1 MKTLFLCL
9 VLGFSSLL
17 AAPALAQNSE
27 QNAVQTRVVPL
38 PRLKPIPPALSEL
51 ISPIDAAFLRRGL
64 SAASDGDWREVKKA
78 KDLIEDPTA
87 KDLLRW
93 IRSARDPNVPTDW
106 LTYVVHDLSD
116 WPRMVSIQAKAEDRL
131 FNDPLSPRATIEW
144 FRGKEPVSGEGRAA
158 LARAFYDVRDREQ
171 GDRWLKSAWRD
182 ARLSRDVQRELFQQY
197 RLRLTEDDHAARA
210 DHLIWLGSRH
220 FANARALL
228 PHMSRENAAVMT
240 ARMELAS
247 NGRGITT
254 SVNALPASRANDPG
268 FLFERARW
276 RRKRKSNDYALP
288 VYLQI
293 GSPPLTERGQERMW
307 SEKKL
312 MAYWLMGDQRWGEAY
327 RMTLFSGATS
337 GSPFFEAEFLGGWLA
352 LTKLGQPA
360 VALER
365 FQKLESGVTTP
376 ISLARAFYWQGR
388 ALEVMQDGRRDQA
401 YAAASRY
408 PNTYYGQLATKRLH
422 GDMARL
428 TLPPETIS
436 LEARARFEG
445 DPRVKALR
453 LLGEAGEERFFSTF
467 AYALD
472 DELPSLDELA
482 LLSQVSAD
490 YSLMRPSI
498 RAAKQAGRFQS
509 MLTESGYPIVASIE
523 ALGPQFD
530 IPFVYAIARQESEF
544 AANAISS
551 ARAYG
556 IMQMINATA
565 SATARRHRI
574 PYDRDRLITDKD
586 YGVRMGALHLHD
598 LLEDFDGSYIMAA
611 VAYNAGP
618 RRVSQWIERNGDPRK
633 GEIDPIDW
641 VEKIPFSETR
651 NYVQRVLENMQV
663 YRARRNGNV
672 APVTIDQNLRFGSE
686 YREIR

>member
-9 VLGFSSLL
+9 VLGFTPLI
-17 AAPALAQNSE
+17 ATPATAQNAG
-27 QNAVQTRVVPL
+27 QNTVQTRVVPL
-38 PRLKPIPPALSEL
+38 PRLKPLPPALSEY
-51 ISPIDAAFLRRGL
+51 ISPLDAIRLRHGL
-64 SAASDGDWREVKKA
+64 SAAADGDWRELKKA
-78 KDLIEDPTA
+78 KDAINDPVA
-87 KDLLRW
+87 KDLLHWVRA
-93 IRSARDPNVPTDW
+93 ARDPNVPTDW

-116 WPRMVSIQAKAEDRL
+116 WPRMVSIQAKAETRL
-131 FNDPLSPRATIEW
+131 FHDPLSTRRTIAW

-158 LARAFYDVRDREQ
+158 LARALFDAGERDQ
-171 GDRWLKSAWRD
+171 ADRWLKSAWRD
-182 ARLSRDVQRELFQQY
+182 SRLSRDAQRELFQQY
-197 RLRLTEDDHAARA
+197 RSRLNEQDHAARA

-228 PHMSRENAAVMT
+228 SHMSREDRAVME

-247 NGRGITT
+247 NGRRMNAA
-254 SVNALPASRANDPG
+254 VNAIPASRANDAA

-276 RRKRKSNDYALP
+276 RRKRKSKDYALP

-293 GSPPLTERGQERMW
+293 GSPPTTERGQERMW

-327 RMTLFSGATS
+327 RMTQFSGATS
-337 GSPFFEAEFLGGWLA
+337 GAPFFEPEFLGGWLA
-352 LTKLGQPA
+352 LTKLGQPG

-376 ISLARAFYWQGR
+376 ISLSRAHYWQGR
-388 ALEVMQDGRRDQA
+388 AMEAMQDGRRDQA
-401 YAAASRY
+401 YASAAKY
-408 PNTYYGQLATKRLH
+408 PNTYYGQLATKRLQ
-422 GDMARL
+422 GQSARL
-428 TLPPETIS
+428 TLPPQIIS
-436 LEARARFEG
+436 PQARQRFET

-472 DELPSLDELA
+472 DSLGSLDELA

-509 MLTESGYPIVASIE
+509 MLTENGYPIVAPIE
-523 ALGPQFD
+523 ELGTEFD

-551 ARAYG
+551 ASAYG
-556 IMQMINATA
+556 MMQMINATA

-574 PYDRDRLITDKD
+574 SYDRDRLITDRA
-586 YGVRMGALHLHD
+586 YGARMGALHLHD

-663 YRARRNGNV
+663 YKARRNGNV
-672 APVTIDQNLRFGSE
+672 APVTIDQDLRFGSQHPS
-686 YREIR
+686 IR